1 MSERPWMPLNVEDY
15 MSDTLHLSAA
25 EHGAYLLLIMR
36 YWKDGGLPNDDRMV
50 QRFSRLTPEQW
61 EESRDVI
68 AAFFDEGWR
77 HSRID
82 TELAKAADIIE
93 KRRSAANGRHTKGK
107 SNASAEQVQSNS
119 SDTRVP
125 PSTLDISSSLRS
137 EDSARREKPEIILQ
151 AVLDPLNAKS
161 FARHLGRKLTP
172 EMAELLV
179 ETLREVK
186 RLGGNPVEA
195 VKLAMRRG
203 WASLDIEYL
212 RNAGFNFKIEPQPA
226 SVDWASRMEVW
237 RKDQTWT
244 YHWGPKPGE
253 KGCKVPAQ
261 FLEQE
266 HAA

>member
-15 MSDTLHLSAA
+15 MSDTLHLSAS

-68 AAFFDEGWR
+68 AAFFDDGWR

-82 TELAKAADIIE
+82 AELAKAADIIE
-93 KRRSAANGRHTKGK
+93 KRRSAANGRHTKSKG
-107 SNASAEQVQSNS
+107 SASAAQVQSAS
-119 SDTRVP
+119 SDTGVP
-125 PSTLDISSSLRS
+125 PSTLDRSSSLRS

-172 EMAELLV
+172 EMAELMV
-179 ETLREVK
+179 ETLREVQ
-186 RLGGNPVEA
+186 RLGGNPVDA

-212 RNAGFNFKIEPQPA
+212 RNAGFKFKTKPEP
-226 SVDWASRMEVW
+226 SGVDWAGRMDAW
-237 RKDQTWT
+237 RKDGTWP
-244 YHWGPKPGE
+244 HGWGPQPGTRD
-253 KGCKVPAQ
+253 CKVPAE
-261 FLEQE
+261 FIEQE